1 MSRTG
6 GKFGSVGPRSRNAG
20 KQEGKRAPSVTDEEV
35 SSNGRPSNNVERDH
49 PGANRWWKSF
59 TNDLGMFILTLAT
72 LIALGIYTW
81 YTRQLVIDTE
91 TSYTVVQRAFVTAL
105 PIQVDPTIVKGE
117 RAWMF
122 TTIVENSGATPTK
135 GMNFHQYKPCFKDAT
150 GKVNDEHGRS
160 GCLL

>member
-6 GKFGSVGPRSRNAG
+6 GKFGSVGPRSCNAG
-20 KQEGKRAPSVTDEEV
+20 KQEGKRAPTVTDEEV

-105 PIQVDPTIVKGE
+105 PI
-117 RAWMF
+117 
-122 TTIVENSGATPTK
+122 
-135 GMNFHQYKPCFKDAT
+135 
-150 GKVNDEHGRS
+150 
-160 GCLL
+160 